1 MPFDLPDPAHPVE
14 RAESREPRTAEWR
27 AFLLRLSDALRPL
40 SDPNEI
46 QGVSTRLLGEHL
58 RANRVYS
65 AEIDGDEFIVSRSYA
80 DGVTPFDARGRVAAF
95 GQAVLDAYTRGE
107 TIAVNDVLTDSR
119 LPEAER
125 ADLLASDVAA
135 FVGVKIHKEGK
146 WLAALGVHSATRR
159 IWTRDEIALIEE
171 TGERAW
177 AAAER
182 ARADEA
188 LRASE
193 ERHAFLLRLGDT
205 IRPLGDPAKILAE
218 ACRAL
223 GTHLGA
229 SRVAYGEIDGDE
241 CTIVDD
247 YVDGVASMAGRVRWT
262 DFAGKIV
269 DGFGRHAVLVV
280 DDTATD
286 PRVAQ
291 ARDALRAA
299 EIGAYLAPLL
309 IKDGRFVAAFGIHS
323 RTPRVWTHGEITL
336 VQDVADR
343 IWAALEQRK
352 AEAALRASEEQLA
365 FLLRLNDALRPLSDP
380 LDVQETAARLLGEH
394 LGVSRVGYAE
404 IKDRGYLIRR
414 EYAHEVAPLVGHG
427 QVGTFGAALQEAYRR
442 GDTVVV
448 NDLHTDPRFTDA
460 ERVTMQARQIAAFIG
475 VTLVK
480 SGRLVAAFGAN
491 NVTPRLWTPPEIAL
505 IRDVAER
512 TWEAVE
518 RARAEAALRER
529 EQRLRLAL
537 DASAAGSWTR
547 DAAAN
552 HVDWD
557 EGFRL
562 LYGFPPDEPAAFD
575 KWLNRVHE
583 EDRPKVLDLV
593 DGMLHPTRDAWDTA
607 FRIVRPDGTVSW
619 IQSLGRAERDAKGQV
634 TRLTG
639 LEMDITER
647 RRLEQAL
654 QAQRDEERDREL
666 RLLLE
671 TATQGIVSVDAQGM
685 IATANRALEAM
696 FGWAPG
702 ALVGQSIEQL
712 VPQFSRDAHAG
723 LRAKY
728 FGSPSPRLMGG
739 GIVLVGQRKDGSTF
753 PIEVSLN
760 HVSTSAGGQAIAFV
774 TDITERRQAAEA
786 LQERTA
792 ELEHRTAQLSQLASD
807 LTLAEQHA
815 REQLAKTLHDGLQQ
829 LLLIAA
835 LNLDQQMKRDE
846 QRGTSSELIVQA
858 KSQLDEAMA
867 AARSLSFELFPPVL
881 ESSGL
886 PAALR
891 WLADWTLNKYGLKVQ
906 VFADPLANSPRKDV
920 RTLLFE
926 SVRELLFNAVKH
938 AHVDRVTVELAREP
952 GDMLSI
958 TVTDRGVGFDP
969 AGLVDRAKAGRVG
982 WGLFSIRERLTLL
995 GGRFDIESAPGE
1007 GTGFRLT
1014 APQGAAQDAAVARDL
1029 ASLGT
1034 IGPASRSASD
1044 AASAP
1049 ALRILIVDDH
1059 VAVRKVFREMLQERP
1074 ELRVVGDASDGM
1086 EAIDQAHAL
1095 RPDVVLMD
1103 ISMPRMDGV
1112 EATRRLRAEL
1122 PLIQI
1127 LGLSMQPRTQE
1138 LHAIERAGAAGFFSK
1153 AVDTQRLIDYLL
1165 LIHAANRSGVPGQP
1179 NVAR

>member
-1 MPFDLPDPAHPVE
+1 MPFDLSDPADPVE
-14 RAESREPRTAEWR
+14 RAEPPELRTAERR
-27 AFLLRLSDALRPL
+27 AFLLRLSDAFQPL
-40 SDPNEI
+40 TDPIEI
-46 QGVSTRLLGEHL
+46 QGVSARLLGQHL
-58 RANRVYS
+58 GVNRVYY
-65 AEIDGDEFIVSRSYA
+65 AEIDGDEFIVSRSYV
-80 DGVTPFDARGRVAAF
+80 DGVAPFDGRGRVVAF
-95 GQAVLDAYTRGE
+95 GQAVLDAYRRGE
-107 TIAVNDVLTDSR
+107 TVAVNDVLTDPR
-119 LPEAER
+119 LTEAER
-125 ADLLASDVAA
+125 AGLLASRIAA
-135 FVGVKIHKEGK
+135 FIAVKIHKGGR
-146 WLAALGVHSATRR
+146 WLAALCVHSAARR
-159 IWTRDEIALIEE
+159 CWTHDQIALIEE
-171 TGERAW
+171 TGERTW

-182 ARADEA
+182 ARAEDA
-188 LRASE
+188 LRKSE
-193 ERHAFLLRLGDT
+193 ERHTFLIRLGDT

-223 GTHLGA
+223 GTHLRA
-229 SRVAYGEIDGDE
+229 NRVAYGEIDGDE
-241 CTIVDD
+241 CTVVD
-247 YVDGVASMAGRVRWT
+247 YVDGVASIAGRLRWT
-262 DFAGKIV
+262 DFAGSVV
-269 DGFGRHAVLVV
+269 DELRGHAIQVV

-286 PRVAQ
+286 PRTARM
-291 ARDALRAA
+291 RDALKAA
-299 EIGAYLAPLL
+299 DIGAYLAPLL
-309 IKDGRFVAAFGIHS
+309 IKDGRIVAAFGIHS
-323 RTPRVWTHGEITL
+323 RAPRVWTHGEITL
-336 VQDVADR
+336 AQDVADR
-343 IWAALEQRK
+343 IWSVLEHRK
-352 AEAALRASEEQLA
+352 AVAALRASEEQLA
-365 FLLRLNDALRPLSDP
+365 FLLRLNDALRPLGDP

-394 LGVSRVGYAE
+394 LRVTRVGYAE
-404 IKDRGYLIRR
+404 INEREYIIRR
-414 EYAHEVAPLVGHG
+414 EYARGVDPLVGQG
-427 QVGTFGAALQEAYRR
+427 PVGTFGAALQDAYRR

-448 NDLHTDPRFTDA
+448 NDVGTDPRFTDA
-460 ERVTMQARQIAAFIG
+460 ERVAIQARQIAAFIG

-480 SGRLVAAFGAN
+480 GGRLVAAFGAN
-491 NVTPRLWTPPEIAL
+491 NVTPRLWTPSEIAL

-512 TWEAVE
+512 TWETVE

-562 LYGFPPDEPAAFD
+562 LYGFPPDEPASFD
-575 KWLNRVHE
+575 TWLSRVHE
-583 EDRPKVLDLV
+583 EDRPTVLDLV
-593 DGMLHPTRDAWDTA
+593 DEMLHPTRDAWDTA
-607 FRIVRPDGTVSW
+607 FRIWRPDGTVSW
-619 IQSLGRAERDAKGQV
+619 IQSLGRVERDAKGRV

-647 RRLEQAL
+647 RRLEEAL
-654 QAQRDEERDREL
+654 QAQRDEERDREI

-671 TATQGIVSVDAQGM
+671 TAAQGIVSVDAQGT
-685 IATANRALEAM
+685 IVTANRALETM
-696 FGWAPG
+696 CGWAPG
-702 ALVGQSIEQL
+702 ELVGQSIERL
-712 VPQFSRDAHAG
+712 VPQRSREVHVL

-728 FGSPSPRLMGG
+728 FASPSPRLMGG
-739 GIVLVGQRKDGSTF
+739 GLDLVGERKDGSTF

-760 HVSTSAGGQAIAFV
+760 HVNTSSGGQVIAFV
-774 TDITERRQAAEA
+774 TDITERRRAAEA

-792 ELEHRTAQLSQLASD
+792 ELEHRTRQLSQLASD
-807 LTLAEQHA
+807 LTLVEQHA

-846 QRGTSSELIVQA
+846 QRGTASELIVQA
-858 KSQLDEAMA
+858 KSHLDEAMA

-881 ESSGL
+881 QSSGL

-891 WLADWTLNKYGLKVQ
+891 WLADWTRNKYGLGVQ
-906 VFADPLANSPRKDV
+906 VSADPLANSARKDV

-938 AHVDRVTVELAREP
+938 AHVDRVTVDLAREP

-969 AGLVDRAKAGRVG
+969 AELVDRAKAGQVG
-982 WGLFSIRERLTLL
+982 WGLFSIRERLALL
-995 GGRFDIESAPGE
+995 GGRFDIESAPGQ
-1007 GTGFRLT
+1007 GTRFRLT
-1014 APQGAAQDAAVARDL
+1014 APQGSAQDAAATLDVSSHA
-1029 ASLGT
+1029 A
-1034 IGPASRSASD
+1034 IGPASHD
-1044 AASAP
+1044 AAGGASAN

-1059 VAVRKVFREMLQERP
+1059 AAVRKVFREMLHERP
-1074 ELRVVGDASDGM
+1074 ELRVVGDASDGL
-1086 EAIDQAHAL
+1086 EAIDQARAL

-1122 PLIQI
+1122 PFIQI

-1165 LIHAANRSGVPGQP
+1165 LIHAANRSSVSGQP
-1179 NVAR
+1179 T